1 MGESLATTLTSL
13 GSVFTGIMGYVSTIV
28 DTITSTPLLFIP
40 FGISLTYSV
49 IRIGKRLLNC

>member
-1 MGESLATTLTSL
+1 MAENLASTLTNL
-13 GSVFTGIMGYVSTIV
+13 TSVFSGVMDNVEVIV
-28 DTITSTPLLFIP
+28 TKITSTPLLFIP